1 MSNEKI
7 FFDEQ
12 VGSLRSLSSIYQY
25 LQDNA
30 SLMDADALL
39 RSEYV
44 LIVSTFDNYL
54 HNIVRRKI
62 RESFFASQPLPQGFS
77 LPIEVCQLIRNEPTE
92 SVQQG
97 ILDAALR
104 QQLEKDSF
112 QSPRSVEYAL
122 SLIKINHVWRN
133 ASTILGDTPE
143 HIRNQLALIVKRRNQ
158 IAHESDI
165 DPSTGMLRNI
175 NLQTVIDCRGFLEKL
190 VESIDTQIT

>member
-77 LPIEVCQLIRNEPTE
+77 LPIEICQLIRNEPTE

-143 HIRNQLALIVKRRNQ
+143 HVRNQLALIVKRRNQ

>member
-1 MSNEKI
+1 MSNEKN
-7 FFDEQ
+7 FFIEQ
-12 VGSLRSLSSIYQY
+12 IGSLRSLSSIYQY

-77 LPIEVCQLIRNEPTE
+77 LSIEVCQLIRNEPTE
-92 SVQQG
+92 SVQQS
-97 ILDAALR
+97 IFDAALR

-133 ASTILGDTPE
+133 ASTIIGDTPE

-175 NLQTVIDCRGFLEKL
+175 TLQTVIDCRSFLEKL
-190 VESIDTQIT
+190 VESIDAQIT